1 MSLNPFTQK
10 KKEMHPLTFT
20 DTSECSWRLNSGCWH
35 SEAESGVLQLVVAI
49 LEYQKIHTRLTHM
62 HELQEEHCMQV
73 CQELLNEY
81 EAEGDSFLD
90 CIITTE
96 MS

>member
-1 MSLNPFTQK
+1 M
-10 KKEMHPLTFT
+10 
-20 DTSECSWRLNSGCWH
+20 
-35 SEAESGVLQLVVAI
+35 VAI

-62 HELQEEHCMQV
+62 LELQEEHCMQV

-96 MS
+96 MSWAGAKTAIRGVAKCEFSTKGKVQDAAHSMLSDVHSLLG